1 MGGAKA
7 GRWRSFARQGL
18 SDEASRPLVLVG
30 VCGDDSALWRYGR
43 KPPLTHTLPHYHVTW
58 RIPAA
63 APLGDAFDL
72 AHPPLPVLRT
82 GAARRLWKA
91 LCPFWEG
98 CCCCR
103 LRATGNAITP
113 SPRDGGSYRVALQQY
128 KSFRQDSTLDLC
140 QAGRRRSFARQGLSD
155 EASRSLV
162 LVGVCGGDSAL
173 WGYGRKPPLTH
184 TPPVSA
190 RREPEQRQ
198 RAQTEQG
205 RFAASWRGE
214 RARAH
219 RRLGGAR
226 GRSPG

>member
-1 MGGAKA
+1 M
-7 GRWRSFARQGL
+7 
-18 SDEASRPLVLVG
+18 
-30 VCGDDSALWRYGR
+30 
-43 KPPLTHTLPHYHVTW
+43 TW

-82 GAARRLWKA
+82 GAARRLLKA
-91 LCPFWEG
+91 LCTFWEG

-128 KSFRQDSTLDLC
+128 KSFWQDSTLDLC

-162 LVGVCGGDSAL
+162 LVGVCGDDSAL

-184 TPPVSA
+184 ILPHYHVTWRIPAAAPLGDA
-190 RREPEQRQ
+190 FDLDLEQRCLATLL
-198 RAQTEQG
+198 RVLTCLLRCAGSTCTDSG
-205 RFAASWRGE
+205 CSAA
-214 RARAH
+214 
-219 RRLGGAR
+219 
-226 GRSPG
+226 P

>member
-1 MGGAKA
+1 MPDF
-7 GRWRSFARQGL
+7 GRPTCSFARARRRL
-18 SDEASRPLVLVG
+18 RRR
-30 VCGDDSALWRYGR
+30 ALWGYGR
-43 KPPLTHTLPHYHVTW
+43 KPPLTHILPHYHVTW

-63 APLGDAFDL
+63 PPLGGAFDL

-82 GAARRLWKA
+82 GAARRLLKA

-128 KSFRQDSTLDLC
+128 KSFWQDSTLDLC

-162 LVGVCGGDSAL
+162 LVGVCGDGSAVL
-173 WGYGRKPPLTH
+173 CTLGLRAQAPPYTH
-184 TPPVSA
+184 TTTLPRDVA
-190 RREPEQRQ
+190 
-198 RAQTEQG
+198 
-205 RFAASWRGE
+205 
-214 RARAH
+214 
-219 RRLGGAR
+219 
-226 GRSPG
+226 

>member
-1 MGGAKA
+1 MFLRSFNAATTLLKERQAQLYQA
-7 GRWRSFARQGL
+7 GRRRSFARQGL

-63 APLGDAFDL
+63 PPLGDAFDL

-128 KSFRQDSTLDLC
+128 KSFWQDSTLDLC
-140 QAGRRRSFARQGLSD
+140 RDVEARWHS
-155 EASRSLV
+155 SRN
-162 LVGVCGGDSAL
+162 SACSK
-173 WGYGRKPPLTH
+173 GC
-184 TPPVSA
+184 V
-190 RREPEQRQ
+190 
-198 RAQTEQG
+198 
-205 RFAASWRGE
+205 
-214 RARAH
+214 
-219 RRLGGAR
+219 
-226 GRSPG
+226 

>member
-1 MGGAKA
+1 MTRLLVHSCSSASAATTLHFGAT
-7 GRWRSFARQGL
+7 G
-18 SDEASRPLVLVG
+18 AS
-30 VCGDDSALWRYGR
+30 
-43 KPPLTHTLPHYHVTW
+43 PPLTHTLPHYHVTW

-63 APLGDAFDL
+63 PPLGDAFDL

-155 EASRSLV
+155 EASRPLV
-162 LVGVCGGDSAL
+162 LVGVCGDDSAL
-173 WGYGRKPPLTH
+173 WRYGRKPPLTH
-184 TPPVSA
+184 TLPHYHVTWRIPAAPPLGDA
-190 RREPEQRQ
+190 FDL
-198 RAQTEQG
+198 AQVAT
-205 RFAASWRGE
+205 
-214 RARAH
+214 
-219 RRLGGAR
+219 
-226 GRSPG
+226 